1 MKTNTCKKTFYFQL
15 NHLLLL
21 STKQLNN
28 MAISER
34 ARALEILESLR
45 NDWNLSDAEMLDY
58 VIKNWMSGEQ
68 AEAVMLDIC
77 EEYDVIPFEEID
89 EEEEES

>member
-1 MKTNTCKKTFYFQL
+1 
-15 NHLLLL
+15 
-21 STKQLNN
+21 

-45 NDWNLSDAEMLDY
+45 NDWSISDAEMLDF
-58 VIKNWMSGEQ
+58 VIKNWMSGHL
-68 AEAVMLDIC
+68 AEKVMIDIC

>member
-1 MKTNTCKKTFYFQL
+1 
-15 NHLLLL
+15 
-21 STKQLNN
+21 

-45 NDWNLSDAEMLDY
+45 NDWNISDAEMLDY
-58 VIKNWMSGEQ
+58 VIKNWMSGHL
-68 AEAVMLDIC
+68 AEKVMLDIC

>member
-1 MKTNTCKKTFYFQL
+1 
-15 NHLLLL
+15 
-21 STKQLNN
+21 

-45 NDWNLSDAEMLDY
+45 NDWSISDAEMLDF

-68 AEAVMLDIC
+68 AEAVMIDIC

>member
-1 MKTNTCKKTFYFQL
+1 
-15 NHLLLL
+15 
-21 STKQLNN
+21 

-68 AEAVMLDIC
+68 AEAVMIDIC